1 MTKEL
6 DLMIPNEIKNGLGT
20 KILGC
25 EVISFIQT
33 SSTNDVAME
42 LANKGAREGLL
53 IVAENQIKGRG
64 RRERSW
70 LCPMGTGI
78 LASLILRP
86 QIEIKKADILTLLT
100 AVSVAKAIHNLT
112 NLHAFIKWPND
123 IIINNKKVSGIL
135 AEMRSDS
142 NKIDF
147 VIIGIGIN
155 VNIHKSQMP
164 KEIEE
169 IATSLSIELGNDVS
183 RIALLQEVLRLLED
197 RYLRLKDGNFEE
209 FIDEWR
215 SLLNTIGQ
223 NVEVNLHGKVFS
235 GHVLD
240 VDENGALIVEL
251 SNGSI
256 QRVFNV
262 DDESSHISIVRRS

>member
-1 MTKEL
+1 MSVMRKEL
-6 DLMIPNEIKNGLGT
+6 DLMIPDEIKNNLGT

-53 IVAENQIKGRG
+53 IVAENQTKGRG

-70 LCPMGTGI
+70 LCPMGTSI

-86 QIEIKKADILTLLT
+86 QIEIKKAGILTLLS
-100 AVSVAKAIHNLT
+100 AVSVAKAINNLT
-112 NLHAFIKWPND
+112 NLHALIKWPND
-123 IIINNKKVSGIL
+123 VIIKNKKVSGIL
-135 AEMRSDS
+135 AEMRSDTD
-142 NKIDF
+142 KIEF
-147 VIIGIGIN
+147 VVIGLGIN

-197 RYLRLKDGNFEE
+197 RYIKLKDGNFEE

-215 SLLNTIGQ
+215 SLLSTLGH
-223 NVEVNLHGKVFS
+223 NVEISLQGKAFR

-240 VDENGALIVEL
+240 IDENGALIVEL

-256 QRVFNV
+256 QRVFNI
-262 DDESSHISIVRRS
+262 DDSSIIYL

>member
-1 MTKEL
+1 MTREH
-6 DLMIPNEIKNGLGT
+6 DLMTPNEIKNGLGT

-33 SSTNDVAME
+33 SSTNDIATE
-42 LANKGAREGLL
+42 LANKGAREGVL
-53 IVAENQIKGRG
+53 IVAENQTKGRG

-70 LCPMGTGI
+70 LCPMGTSI

-86 QIEIKKADILTLLT
+86 QIEINKAGILTLVS
-100 AVSVAKAIHNLT
+100 AVSVAKAIYNLT

-123 IIINNKKVSGIL
+123 VIINNRKVSGIL
-135 AEMRSDS
+135 AEMRSDKD
-142 NKIDF
+142 KIGF
-147 VIIGIGIN
+147 VIIGMGIN

-164 KEIEE
+164 REIAE
-169 IATSLSIELGNDVS
+169 IATSLSIELGSDIS

-197 RYLRLKDGNFEE
+197 RYIRLKDGDFGK

-215 SLLNTIGQ
+215 GLLNTLGR
-223 NVEVNLHGKVFS
+223 NVRINLQDKVFN

-240 VDENGALIVEL
+240 IDENGALIVEL
-251 SNGSI
+251 SNGSV
-256 QRVFNV
+256 QRIFNI
-262 DDESSHISIVRRS
+262 DEDRNLSFF